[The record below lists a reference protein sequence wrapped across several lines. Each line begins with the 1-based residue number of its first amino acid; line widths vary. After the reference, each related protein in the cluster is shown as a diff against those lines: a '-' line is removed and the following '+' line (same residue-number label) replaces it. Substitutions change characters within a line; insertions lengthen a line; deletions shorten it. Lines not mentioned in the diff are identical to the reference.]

1 MRFLIVSFQK
11 TQTMKKFAVALFLTI
26 CSAQSHADQG
36 TPSNFGEI
44 IRQYLMEHPE
54 VISEA
59 QAKLQQRTQEAQEKA
74 QREAI
79 EKMPNLTSSPVL
91 GKSDAVVV
99 TWFFDYRCGY
109 CKQVEPAME
118 DLLKQSNVK
127 VVFKE
132 LAILGDQSV
141 LAAKAALAA
150 NKQGKFSEMHEW
162 LYGNADSDLKSMLA
176 FAESAGMSK
185 SQLEKDMND
194 QATNTELAE
203 VRDLAQ
209 KLGIN
214 GTPAFVI
221 GNKLIPGAV
230 ELKVLQEAV
239 LQAKVLKK

>member
-1 MRFLIVSFQK
+1 
-11 TQTMKKFAVALFLTI
+11 MKKIAIALALTVF
-26 CSAQSHADQG
+26 SFQSHADQA
-36 TPSNFGEI
+36 TQYNLGEI

-59 QAKLQQRTQEAQEKA
+59 QAKLQRITQEAQEKA

-79 EKMPNLTSSPVL
+79 EKMPTSTKSPVL
-91 GKSDAVVV
+91 GKFDAVAV

-109 CKQVEPAME
+109 CKRVEPAMQA
-118 DLLKQSNVK
+118 LLKESNVK

-150 NKQGKFSEMHEW
+150 NKQGKFGEMHEW
-162 LYGNADSDLKSMLA
+162 LYNNADSDLKSMLA

-185 SQLEKDMND
+185 SQFEKDMND

-221 GNKLIPGAV
+221 GKKLIPGAV
-230 ELKVLQEAV
+230 ELDVLQKAVFEA
-239 LQAKVLKK
+239 KIGLK